1 MLFDIVFSETDVFD
15 DRSGLMRDF
24 DASRRFN
31 LAPLGEGAPL
41 GDTKFYVST
50 VHDAAD
56 IVKTVA
62 AFATSLD
69 AEVALRRA

>member
-1 MLFDIVFSETDVFD
+1 MSVAGKVILVTGAA
-15 DRSGLMRDF
+15 RGLGLP
-24 DASRRFN
+24 A
-31 LAPLGEGAPL
+31 LGEGL
-41 GDTKFYVST
+41 LQGDTKFYVST
-50 VHDAAD
+50 AHDAAD